1 MTLLHWSGPAI
12 TLLGVL
18 LGAYATLLMCREY
31 HPFGTLA
38 VIRHLFWIA
47 GKLAVGRTQ
56 DVRAALQ
63 AATDFAK
70 INPANRYRTLAG
82 VYVLVFSFFV
92 QTLGA
97 LLILVDLR
105 YGK

>member
-1 MTLLHWSGPAI
+1 MLLHWSGPVI
-12 TLLGVL
+12 TLLGVI

-38 VIRHLFWIA
+38 VIRHLLWIMR
-47 GKLAVGRTQ
+47 KLAVGKTL
-56 DVRAALQ
+56 DVRAALK
-63 AATDFAK
+63 AATDFAR

-82 VYVLVFSFFV
+82 VYLLVFSFFV

-97 LLILVDLR
+97 VLILLDLR
-105 YGK
+105 NAK